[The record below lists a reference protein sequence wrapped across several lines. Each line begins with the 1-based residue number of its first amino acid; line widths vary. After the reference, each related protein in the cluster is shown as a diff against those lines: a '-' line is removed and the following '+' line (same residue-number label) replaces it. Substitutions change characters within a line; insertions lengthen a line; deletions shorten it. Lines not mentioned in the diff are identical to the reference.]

1 MSVQTIVKKEL
12 VALWG
17 NGKGTS
23 LIAVAIGWG
32 LLNGVR
38 MVYPVIIPHLQT
50 VYGLSLTS
58 AGFLVTVLW
67 FFAAIGQLPGGILAD
82 RHDERILMTIGTLVV
97 SASLGLVIMSSSAV
111 ILFAATAIWGLGHS
125 LFPIARITL
134 LADLYSERLGSALG
148 MTMATGDIGQTVLPP
163 IATVLAATIAWQMG
177 LGFVIPLLLVS
188 GFVIFLTSAGQSSIN
203 SPTDTQS
210 IRDTLTAFTVLRTP
224 EIGFMT
230 AILFLH
236 MFIWQS
242 FTAFYPTYLTT
253 IKGFSPSVASLL
265 FGFFFAV
272 GVGVK
277 PVAGAAYDRI
287 GMKRSLVGVL
297 TPALVG
303 FFSLPL
309 VENIWVIVGI
319 TALISAMLGTGAIT
333 QSFLADAFD
342 NDMQGTGLGIVRTIT
357 AALAAGGP
365 VVFGVIADNGY
376 FDAGYIVLAAIMAI
390 VIGMTL
396 LIPESRRT

>member
-1 MSVQTIVKKEL
+1 MSVQTIVKNEL

-17 NGKGTS
+17 SGKGTS
-23 LIAVAIGWG
+23 LIAIAIGWG

-38 MVYPVIIPHLQT
+38 MVYPVIIPNLQT
-50 VYGLSLTS
+50 AYGLSLTS

-82 RHDERILMTIGTLVV
+82 RYDERILMTIGTLVV
-97 SASLGLVIMSSSAV
+97 SAALGLVILSSTTV
-111 ILFAATAIWGLGHS
+111 ILFTATAIWGLGHS

-163 IATVLAATIAWQMG
+163 VATVLAASIAWQMG

-188 GFVIFLTSAGQSSIN
+188 GFVIFLTSTSQSSVN
-203 SPTDTQS
+203 PSTNTQS

-230 AILFLH
+230 GILFLH

-253 IKGFSPSVASLL
+253 VKGLSPSIASLL
-265 FGFFFAV
+265 FGLFFAV

-287 GMKRSLVGVL
+287 GMRRSLVGVL

-303 FFSLPL
+303 FFALPL
-309 VENIWVIVGI
+309 VGNIWGIVGI

-333 QSFLADAFD
+333 QSFLADAFAD
-342 NDMQGTGLGIVRTIT
+342 DMQGTGLGIVRTIT

-376 FDAGYIVLAAIMAI
+376 FDMGYIVLSVIMAI

-396 LIPESRRT
+396 LMPESRQT